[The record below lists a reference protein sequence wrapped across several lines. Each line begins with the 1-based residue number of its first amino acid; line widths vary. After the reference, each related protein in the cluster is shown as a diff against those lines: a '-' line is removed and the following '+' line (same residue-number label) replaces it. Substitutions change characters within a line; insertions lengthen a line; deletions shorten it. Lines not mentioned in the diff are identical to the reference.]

1 VNDIKTFKHINDART
16 FIVDKLSDDT
26 LLGRNGFKMFESKYI
41 IHYKP
46 DQEFAAQLL
55 QKAIRETDL
64 VANGVN
70 AVEINL
76 YDIVLAY
83 LDEEGIWDDIVNAEK
98 TTESE
103 VLIEMLRATVEPTEV
118 LIPKVRQTLAEAEP
132 YDLVFITGIGETF
145 PYIRTHHIL
154 SGIETDKPVV
164 VWFPGTFEKF
174 DDGTSSLD
182 ILNIPQGFGGGYYRA
197 TNIFA
202 L

>member
-1 VNDIKTFKHINDART
+1 MRSFKHINDART
-16 FIVDKLSDDT
+16 FIVEKLSDDT
-26 LLGRNGFKMFESKYI
+26 LLGRNGFTLSDPKYF

-46 DQEFAAQLL
+46 SQEFDARLL

-64 VANGVN
+64 VAHGVN
-70 AVEINL
+70 AIEINL
-76 YDIVLAY
+76 YDIVLEY

-98 TTESE
+98 TTDTD
-103 VLIEMLRATVEPTEV
+103 VLIEMLRATVEPKEV
-118 LIPKVRQTLAEAEP
+118 IIPRIMQRLAEAEC

-154 SGIETDKPVV
+154 SGIETTKPIV

-174 DDGTSSLD
+174 EDGTTTLYILD
-182 ILNIPQGFGGGYYRA
+182 IPQGFGGGYYRA